1 MEQLC
6 AADFATSQK
15 PVANWQ
21 RNEALERYGVRP
33 EQFSGELDHLVPVA
47 LGGSNDPDNLW
58 PFRGNGSFTFGAKQA
73 LGLKLHDM
81 VCAGKM
87 SLKDAQDAFRKDWT
101 KAYQQH
107 VTALNAAGSQ

>member
-1 MEQLC
+1 VC
-6 AADFATSQK
+6 
-15 PVANWQ
+15 
-21 RNEALERYGVRP
+21 
-33 EQFSGELDHLVPVA
+33 
-47 LGGSNDPDNLW
+47 
-58 PFRGNGSFTFGAKQA
+58 TFGAKQA